1 MKRRRRDPNP
11 ALDEQ
16 LQQFERENPEI
27 AEAMKVFG
35 MSMKS
40 YVMAV
45 QATNPTKSTT
55 SDSTSVSVGYAHL
68 DGHS

>member
-1 MKRRRRDPNP
+1 MKRGTRDRNRE
-11 ALDEQ
+11 LDEQ
-16 LQQFERENPEI
+16 MQQFERQNPEI

-55 SDSTSVSVGYAHL
+55 SDSTTVG
-68 DGHS
+68 